1 MNEPE
6 LKSILVTTFLFITL
20 LGCVFL
26 YRLKSPDAIAPDNTD
41 HWSASIMDKDYS
53 GDAFINGKL
62 NINYATAEDLKLLPG
77 IGQSLADRIIEFRQT
92 NGPFTNIIELTL
104 IEGFS
109 QERFSKIADYITVE
123 G

>member
-53 GDAFINGKL
+53 GDAFDVGAKL
-62 NINYATAEDLKLLPG
+62 FYDMVYKCLSEGTEPEIPPLYA
-77 IGQSLADRIIEFRQT
+77 I
-92 NGPFTNIIELTL
+92 
-104 IEGFS
+104 
-109 QERFSKIADYITVE
+109 
-123 G
+123 